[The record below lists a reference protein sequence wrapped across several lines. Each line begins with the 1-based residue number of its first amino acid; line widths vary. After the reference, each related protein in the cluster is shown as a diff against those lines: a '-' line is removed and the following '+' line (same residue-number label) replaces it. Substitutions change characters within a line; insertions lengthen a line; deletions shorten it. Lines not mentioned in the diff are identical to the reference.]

1 LEIPLPGSSRSRSR
15 FRSSGFLC
23 IALLIFQSPL
33 FAQVEPAPVLEEI
46 LIWGRATQLLGSA
59 DSASQGVVG
68 YDDFSTRPLS
78 RVAELVEV
86 IPGMIAT
93 QHSGPGKA
101 NQYFLRGIN
110 LDHGSDFSN
119 SFDGMP
125 INFRTHGH
133 AQGYLDLNFI
143 IPEIIERVDYRKGP
157 YYADAGDFSLA
168 GSNAFKTYDEL
179 EDSFSELILGNDEEL
194 RFVTAGSFGFADGT
208 LLYAFEHEQ
217 TNGPFVLDQDVRKVN
232 GLVKYTGSIG
242 GVRSQITAM
251 AYDSEWISTNQVP
264 QRAVDSGLIGR
275 FGFIDPDLGGESHR
289 YSITGTFDFTDWQLN
304 TYASRYYMSLIN
316 NPTYFLND
324 PINGDEFEQEDER
337 WVAGGSLRNEVEV
350 ELFGIPTTRTLGA
363 DLRFDDVGELNLFTT
378 VDRRRTGSIR
388 EDQVEELSLDAFAQ
402 WEMRFTERLRGT
414 LGVRV
419 DYYDFDVKA
428 KTRDNSGSGN
438 DSLWQPNVGLAYLL
452 TDHLELYANY
462 GHGFHSNDVR
472 GAVITTDP
480 LSGDPV
486 DQLPVLV
493 EGKGSEVGFR
503 YDNLDGFIVSL
514 AAFELKMDSELVFV
528 GDAGTTE
535 PSDGTRRQGVE
546 VAAFWE
552 ITEGLVVDLTAAKT
566 DGHFLGRPS
575 GEDNITDAH
584 EQVSGAGITLVR
596 GGFTG
601 SLRMRYF
608 SDAALTEDASVK
620 KDDSS
625 ILNLGLAYDFGD
637 WNLGLDVLNLT
648 DAEDDDIA
656 YFFESRLPGETA
668 GVEDIHFHP
677 SNPRTYRVTLRYE
690 F

>member
-1 LEIPLPGSSRSRSR
+1 LISCFSRQKLTL
-15 FRSSGFLC
+15 GIG
-23 IALLIFQSPL
+23 IAICQL
-33 FAQVEPAPVLEEI
+33 FTPSLYAQPERPPAVEEI
-46 LIWGRATQLLGSA
+46 LVWGRATQLVGTA

-157 YYADAGDFSLA
+157 YYADVGDFSLA

-179 EDSFSELILGNDEEL
+179 EDSFSELILGSDEEL
-194 RFVTAGSFGFADGT
+194 RFITADSFAFGNGT
-208 LLYAFEHEQ
+208 LLYAVEHEQ
-217 TNGPFVLDQDVRKVN
+217 TNGPFVLDQDVRKFN
-232 GLVKYTGSIG
+232 GLVKYTGLIG
-242 GVRSQITAM
+242 NVRSQITAM
-251 AYDSEWISTNQVP
+251 AYDSEWVSTNQVP
-264 QRAVDSGLIGR
+264 QRAVDSGLIDR

-289 YSITGTFDFTDWQLN
+289 YSVTGTFDFTDWQLN
-304 TYASRYYMSLIN
+304 AYASRYYMSLIN

-337 WVAGGSLRNEVEV
+337 WVFGGSLRNETELD
-350 ELFGIPTTRTLGA
+350 LFGIPTTRTLGA
-363 DLRFDDVGELNLFTT
+363 DLRFDDVEELNLFTT
-378 VDRRRTGSIR
+378 IDRRRIGSIR

-402 WEMRFTERLRGT
+402 WEMHLTERLRGT
-414 LGVRV
+414 LGLRV
-419 DYYDFDVKA
+419 DYYDFDVTA
-428 KTRDNSGSGN
+428 KTRANSGSGD

-452 TDHLELYANY
+452 SDHLELYANY

-480 LSGDPV
+480 VSGDPV
-486 DQLPVLV
+486 DRLPVLV
-493 EGKGSEVGFR
+493 EGKGSEIGFR
-503 YDNLDGFIVSL
+503 YDNRNGFILSV
-514 AAFELKMDSELVFV
+514 AAFELEMDSELVFI

-535 PSDGTRRQGVE
+535 PSDGTRRNGVE

-552 ITEGLVVDLTAAKT
+552 ITDGLVVDLTAAKT
-566 DGHFLGRPS
+566 DGHFLGRPP
-575 GEDNITDAH
+575 GEDSITDAH
-584 EQVSGAGITLVR
+584 EQVSGAGITFVS
-596 GGFTG
+596 GGLTT

-608 SDAALTEDASVK
+608 SDAALTEDDSIR
-620 KDDSS
+620 KDDST
-625 ILNLGLAYDFGD
+625 ILNFGISYDFGD
-637 WNLGLDVLNLT
+637 WTLGLDVLNLT

-677 SNPRTYRVTLRYE
+677 SNPRTYRATLRYE